1 MAKKLIPVKAIEP
14 YIKADTTTIK
24 IEKLGDYDVIIKDTL
39 EMADMLGFVDEVV
52 ENVIDIEADTYYP
65 ELQDFFIDAEILI
78 RYANFKL
85 PSDLTRQYS
94 FIANNQ
100 DIVKTVKEYINQEQ
114 LYWIIGAIDEK
125 IGYTKAIGT
134 STMAS
139 QFNELTTR
147 LSDYFEQSENL
158 FGDISPEDL
167 ASVVRT
173 LGNPEA
179 IDEGKIVKAVFDSQ
193 KE

>member
-1 MAKKLIPVKAIEP
+1 MAKKLIPVKAIDP
-14 YIKADTTTIK
+14 FIKAETTTIR
-24 IEKLGDYDVIIKDTL
+24 IEKLGDYDVVIKDTI

-65 ELQDFFIDAEILI
+65 ELHNFFIDAEILI

-85 PSDLTRQYS
+85 PTDLSRQYS

-100 DIVKTVKEYINQEQ
+100 DIVKTIIEYINQDQ
-114 LYWIIGAIDEK
+114 LHWIVEAIDKK
-125 IGYTKAIGT
+125 IEYTKAIGT

-147 LSDYFEQSENL
+147 MNDYFEQGENL
-158 FGDISPEDL
+158 FSDISREDL
-167 ASVVRT
+167 AKTISAF
-173 LGNPEA
+173 GDPDF